1 MHLHLFPHSSL
12 LMPPSEEPALP
23 YTSEIIRSVVFVK
36 LRDIAENVSQ
46 DTLCPT
52 APSKKF
58 FMNSRTN
65 NRSSVLPCQK
75 NPMKTLPDKS

>member
-36 LRDIAENVSQ
+36 L
-46 DTLCPT
+46 
-52 APSKKF
+52 
-58 FMNSRTN
+58 
-65 NRSSVLPCQK
+65 
-75 NPMKTLPDKS
+75 

>member
-36 LRDIAENVSQ
+36 LRDNAENVSQ
-46 DTLCPT
+46 ETLCPT
-52 APSKKF
+52 APSKQV
-58 FMNSRTN
+58 FMNSSTTKH
-65 NRSSVLPCQK
+65 SVVIACQK
-75 NPMKTLPDKS
+75 NSTKTLPEKS